1 LFDQEEAT
9 NIIYQ
14 FEISSFTIE
23 AFLCLLRCSHMA
35 EATCLQHEGV
45 FCDEKADCIHR
56 MSSNWFVEEPE
67 DECNTHCHVAGSNWT
82 NAADAQFNCSSS
94 MFHPPPN
101 VHDFT
106 CIAKKVS
113 FLRK

>member
-1 LFDQEEAT
+1 MT
-9 NIIYQ
+9 
-14 FEISSFTIE
+14 
-23 AFLCLLRCSHMA
+23 

-82 NAADAQFNCSSS
+82 NAADFGQKIWAEYSL
-94 MFHPPPN
+94 HPPKMPFPTPMLPADDTPFLFFFN
-101 VHDFT
+101 LSKIFSNF
-106 CIAKKVS
+106 VS
-113 FLRK
+113 DSLFNRCNSVSCFMNN